1 MEPKTLPQKNPDRIY
16 LYAAIII
23 SLIQFYTFKYLYPY
37 PNFLPDS
44 YNYLRSALRN
54 MNANLWPVGY
64 PKLISLVGFFT
75 HYDTALIFVQYFI
88 YIAAALYFFFTFL
101 SIIQCSKWVKIGIF
115 VFLFLNPA
123 FIFISN
129 YISSDIF
136 FTSLSLIWISQLF
149 RIIKTPRPALIIA
162 HVFILLFAFAVRYN
176 ALFYPIISI
185 VVILL
190 SNMPKGR
197 KAFGIVPIFL
207 TLMTFAMYTSNENKR
222 LFGTQQFS
230 AFGGWQLASN
240 ALTAYEYVEER
251 NPAPE
256 KFAALHTMVNN
267 YFDTLKLKKQRR
279 AELEGE
285 EEDDEN
291 RSLTAHYL
299 WYEKGPLQKY
309 SRVITPT
316 GSKRMA
322 TVGPLFKDY
331 GTYLIF
337 QHPGAFFKYYI
348 LPNTKQYFFPR
359 PEFLSKY
366 NMGRSVVKTEAV
378 KWFNYD
384 SETVVTRI
392 GRGDTSLFDYYP
404 VLIVCITLLFLGGS
418 ILYFMKK
425 WYLFTTDQFRQ
436 ALLIALLFWITN
448 LFFSVF
454 ASPIVLRYQL
464 FNMALAFTFALPLVD
479 FFLRAETPPADAG
492 TPLEDTENPDPDPET
507 TALQPL

>member
-1 MEPKTLPQKNPDRIY
+1 MQPKTLLKNNPDRIY
-16 LYAAIII
+16 FYAAIIV

-44 YNYLRSALRN
+44 YNYIRSAARN

-88 YIAAALYFFFTFL
+88 YIAAAIYFFFTFL
-101 SIIQCSKWVKIGIF
+101 SIITCSKWVKIGIF
-115 VFLFLNPA
+115 IFLFLNPA

-129 YISSDIF
+129 YVSSDIL

-149 RIIKTPRPALIIA
+149 RITQTPRPSLLIG

-176 ALFYPIISI
+176 ALFYPVISI

-197 KAFGIVPIFL
+197 KAFAIVAIFL
-207 TLMTFAMYTSNENKR
+207 TLATFAMYTSNENKR

-256 KFAALHTMVNN
+256 KFTALHTMVNN
-267 YFDTLKLKKQRR
+267 YFDTLQMKRAKR
-279 AELEGE
+279 AEIEGE
-285 EEDDEN
+285 EEDDEA
-291 RSLTAHYL
+291 RSLTALYL

-322 TVGPLFKDY
+322 TVGPLYNDY
-331 GTYLIF
+331 GRYLIG

-366 NMGRSVVKTEAV
+366 NQGRSVVKSEAV
-378 KWFNYD
+378 QWFNYD

-392 GRGDTSLFDYYP
+392 GKGEVGIFDYYP

-418 ILYFMKK
+418 ILYFTKK
-425 WYLFTTDQFRQ
+425 WYLFTSDQFRS

-479 FFLRAETPPADAG
+479 FFLRAETPPAD
-492 TPLEDTENPDPDPET
+492 PEDSGIPEEKT
-507 TALQPL
+507 TLQPL

>member
-1 MEPKTLPQKNPDRIY
+1 
-16 LYAAIII
+16 
-23 SLIQFYTFKYLYPY
+23 
-37 PNFLPDS
+37 
-44 YNYLRSALRN
+44 

-88 YIAAALYFFFTFL
+88 YIASALYFFFTFL
-101 SIIQCSKWVKIGIF
+101 CMITCSKWVKIGIF
-115 VFLFLNPA
+115 IFLFLNPA

-149 RIIKTPRPALIIA
+149 KIVKTPSPALIIA
-162 HVFILLFAFAVRYN
+162 HVFVLLLAFAVRYN

-185 VVILL
+185 IVILL

-197 KAFGIVPIFL
+197 KAFGIVAIFL
-207 TLMTFAMYTSNENKR
+207 TLATFAMYTSNENKR
-222 LFGTQQFS
+222 LFGTRQFS

-251 NPAPE
+251 EPAPE
-256 KFAALHTMVNN
+256 KFAELHTMVNN
-267 YFDTLKLKKQRR
+267 FFDTLRMKKIR
-279 AELEGE
+279 AAEIEGE
-285 EEDDEN
+285 EEDDN
-291 RSLTAHYL
+291 KSLFAQYL

-322 TVGPLFKDY
+322 TVGPLYKDY
-331 GTYLIF
+331 GAYLII
-337 QHPGAFFKYYI
+337 QYPGAFFKYYV

-366 NMGRSVVKTEAV
+366 NMGRSIVKPEAV

-392 GRGDTSLFDYYP
+392 GKGEVSFFDYYP

-418 ILYFMKK
+418 ILYFTKK
-425 WYLFTTDQFRQ
+425 WYLFTSNQFRQ
-436 ALLIALLFWITN
+436 ALRIALLFWITN

-479 FFLRAETPPADAG
+479 FFLRAETPPAGAS
-492 TPLEDTENPDPDPET
+492 TPSEDTDAPPEDSDPSQEK